1 MSEFDILSFGET
13 MAMFVA
19 EQHGEL
25 AEVGHFHKRIAG
37 ADNNVAIGLSRLGFK
52 VAWLSRV
59 GADSLGRFVIDTLE
73 KEGLDCS
80 NVAIDCAHP
89 TGFQLKSRTDDGGD
103 PVVEYFRRG
112 SAASHL
118 SPASIVPELLK
129 ARHLHA
135 TGIPPAL
142 SATAREMSFELMTR
156 MREAGR
162 SVSFDPNL
170 RPSLWASSQQMITE
184 INRLAALAHWVLPG
198 LSEGRLLTGFE
209 DPADIAA
216 FYLGQGAEAVAIKLG
231 PHGAYYRTHQ
241 DQGFVAGVPVQTVVD
256 TVGAGDGF
264 AVGMISALLDNH
276 SFADAVKRANWIGS
290 RAVQSRGDM
299 EGLPTRSEMSVE
311 FEAAFAS
318 RLAPTGDL
326 QRSHRPCPTGDLQI
340 SPNSCGS
347 EPAREEA
354 RPVTEDF

>member
-1 MSEFDILSFGET
+1 MSEIDILSFGET

-19 EQHGEL
+19 EQSGDL
-25 AEVGHFHKRIAG
+25 AAVGQFHKRIAG
-37 ADNNVAIGLSRLGFK
+37 ADSNVAIGLSRLGFN

-73 KEGLDCS
+73 KEGLDCR
-80 NVAIDCAHP
+80 NVAIDSAHP
-89 TGFQLKSRTDDGGD
+89 TGFQLKSRTDDGSD

-118 SPASIVPELLK
+118 SVQSITAELLN

-142 SATAREMSFELMTR
+142 SASAREMSVELMTR

-170 RPSLWASSQQMITE
+170 RPSLWASEQQMITE

-216 FYLGQGAEAVAIKLG
+216 FYLDQGAEAVAIKLG
-231 PHGAYYRTHQ
+231 PHGAYYRTHL

-264 AVGMISALLDNH
+264 AVGMISALLENL
-276 SFADAVKRANWIGS
+276 SFAEAVQRANWIGS

-299 EGLPTRSEMSVE
+299 EGLPTRPELSAE
-311 FEAAFAS
+311 FETAIREQA
-318 RLAPTGDL
+318 
-326 QRSHRPCPTGDLQI
+326 RSHIGMRSPVGAGLPAKRPAQSVKI
-340 SPNSCGS
+340 
-347 EPAREEA
+347 
-354 RPVTEDF
+354 

>member
-1 MSEFDILSFGET
+1 MSEIDILSFGET

-19 EQHGEL
+19 EQSGEL
-25 AEVGHFHKRIAG
+25 ADVGHFHKRIAG
-37 ADNNVAIGLSRLGFK
+37 ADSNVAIGLSRLGFK

-59 GADSLGRFVIDTLE
+59 GGDSLGRFVIDTLA

-80 NVAIDCAHP
+80 HVAVDNLHP
-89 TGFQLKSRTDDGGD
+89 TGFQLKSRAEDGSD

-118 SPASIVPELLK
+118 SSLSIKPELLN

-142 SATAREMSFELMTR
+142 SASAREMSVELMTR

-170 RPSLWASSQQMITE
+170 RPSLWASEQQMITE

-198 LSEGRLLTGFE
+198 LSEGRLLTGFD

-216 FYLGQGAEAVAIKLG
+216 FYLDQGAEAVAIKLG
-231 PHGAYYRTHQ
+231 PHGAYYRTHL
-241 DQGFVAGVPVQTVVD
+241 DQGFVAGVPVATVVD

-264 AVGMISALLDNH
+264 AVGMISALLENH
-276 SFADAVKRANWIGS
+276 SFAEAVKRANWIGS

-311 FEAAFAS
+311 FENANAS

-326 QRSHRPCPTGDLQI
+326 CRL
-340 SPNSCGS
+340 
-347 EPAREEA
+347 
-354 RPVTEDF
+354 

>member
-1 MSEFDILSFGET
+1 MSEIDILSFGET

-19 EQHGEL
+19 EQTGDL
-25 AEVGHFHKRIAG
+25 ASVNAFHKRIAG
-37 ADNNVAIGLSRLGFK
+37 ADSNVAIGLSRLGFK

-80 NVAIDCAHP
+80 HVAIDSTHP
-89 TGFQLKSRTDDGGD
+89 TGFQLKSRADDGSD

-118 SPASIVPELLK
+118 SPQSIVPGLLK

-170 RPSLWASSQQMITE
+170 RPSLWANTQQMITE
-184 INRLAALAHWVLPG
+184 VNRLAALAHWVLPG

-216 FYLGQGAEAVAIKLG
+216 FYLDQGVEAVAIKLG
-231 PHGAYYRTHQ
+231 PHGAYYRTHH

-264 AVGMISALLDNH
+264 AVGMISALLENH

-299 EGLPTRSEMSVE
+299 EGLPNRAELLAE
-311 FEAAFAS
+311 LDAAIREQA
-318 RLAPTGDL
+318 
-326 QRSHRPCPTGDLQI
+326 RSHTG
-340 SPNSCGS
+340 S
-347 EPAREEA
+347 AA
-354 RPVTEDF
+354 